1 MKKVTAIVQARLTSS
16 RLPNKVLE
24 KISKYS
30 IIELIF
36 LRLKKAKQLTNIVFA
51 IPDNVQNDPLFNY
64 LTKELNANV
73 FRGSEEDVL
82 SRYKLCA
89 EKYDSDFYVRITADC
104 PFVLPELVDKLI
116 DITLANPYS
125 YVSNISPPT
134 FADGFDVE
142 VFSKELLLYMHNNF
156 FDKKDREHVTYGYL
170 KRKNQLTNNF
180 NNYNFENKIKDYS
193 KYRLTLDTMDDLKV
207 IRKIADEY
215 NHDLQFINES
225 ECILL
230 YENINF

>member
-36 LRLKKAKQLTNIVFA
+36 LRLKKAKQLANIVFA

-89 EKYDSDFYVRITADC
+89 EKYDSDYT
-104 PFVLPELVDKLI
+104 
-116 DITLANPYS
+116 
-125 YVSNISPPT
+125 
-134 FADGFDVE
+134 
-142 VFSKELLLYMHNNF
+142 
-156 FDKKDREHVTYGYL
+156 
-170 KRKNQLTNNF
+170 
-180 NNYNFENKIKDYS
+180 
-193 KYRLTLDTMDDLKV
+193 
-207 IRKIADEY
+207 
-215 NHDLQFINES
+215 
-225 ECILL
+225 
-230 YENINF
+230 